1 MNEKI
6 TLQDIIN
13 LLSAKHDMTK
23 KDAELFVKTMFD
35 LIEEALAT
43 EKYVKIKGFGTFKLT
58 EVDARESVNVNTGE
72 RFEIQGHSKVTFTP
86 DTTMKDLINKPFA
99 HFETVVLNDGVELED
114 TPTEEEATDA
124 PQTLEEAPV
133 IVEETPVVI
142 EEAPI
147 VIEETPI
154 VVEETSV
161 IVEETPVVEIEE
173 TTMEEVAPEFTEEP
187 VAVEE
192 ATEEEPIIEKT
203 EEKVVA
209 IETPVAEEEEE
220 VVAVPVVEEKPVVD
234 EPKPTV
240 QETKVETKEK
250 NINRILWG
258 VIVVLVL
265 IILFGAYWMFLRP
278 SNTIEVPV
286 VAPEAEEVASL
297 TEDTTLTVTLYDS
310 EPPIFMQPLKL
321 TDEELRKERVPAL
334 ADTLDYLINGKEPI
348 CEHTLKSGETIIRI
362 SVEYYGSKRFW
373 PYIAKFNSDEISNPD
388 NIPVGTIIK
397 IPAIIP
403 KEWSK

>member
-13 LLSAKHDMTK
+13 LLCAKHDMTK

-35 LIEEALAT
+35 LIEEALAN

-114 TPTEEEATDA
+114 TPTEEEVIDA
-124 PQTLEEAPV
+124 PEAMEEAPIMVAETPVVTEEAPV
-133 IVEETPVVI
+133 VVEETPVVVQEEPVVVEEETTI
-142 EEAPI
+142 EEA
-147 VIEETPI
+147 
-154 VVEETSV
+154 
-161 IVEETPVVEIEE
+161 
-173 TTMEEVAPEFTEEP
+173 APEVVEEP
-187 VAVEE
+187 VA
-192 ATEEEPIIEKT
+192 EEPIVEET

-209 IETPVAEEEEE
+209 VETPVAEEEIVE
-220 VVAVPVVEEKPVVD
+220 APIVEEKPTIT
-234 EPKPTV
+234 EPEPMV
-240 QETKVETKEK
+240 QETKADTKEK

-278 SNTIEVPV
+278 SDTTEVPV
-286 VAPEAEEVASL
+286 VTPEAQEEVASL
-297 TEDTTLTVTLYDS
+297 TEDTTLTVTFYDS

-321 TDEELRKERVPAL
+321 TAEELKKERVPAL
-334 ADTLDYLINGKEPI
+334 ADTLEYVINGKEPI
-348 CEHTLKSGETIIRI
+348 CEHTLQSGETIIRI
-362 SVEYYGSKRFW
+362 SVKYYGSKRFW
-373 PYIAKFNSDEISNPD
+373 PYIAKFNQDAISDPD

-397 IPAIIP
+397 IPAILP
-403 KEWSK
+403 KK

>member
-13 LLSAKHDMTK
+13 LLCAKHDMTK

-35 LIEEALAT
+35 LIEEALAN

-114 TPTEEEATDA
+114 TPTEEEVIDA
-124 PQTLEEAPV
+124 PEPMVEAPVMVEEAPV
-133 IVEETPVVI
+133 
-142 EEAPI
+142 

-154 VVEETSV
+154 VVEEAP
-161 IVEETPVVEIEE
+161 IVVETPVVVEEEVETTIEE
-173 TTMEEVAPEFTEEP
+173 AAPEVTEEP
-187 VAVEE
+187 
-192 ATEEEPIIEKT
+192 ATTEEPITEEA

-209 IETPVAEEEEE
+209 METPVAEEEV
-220 VVAVPVVEEKPVVD
+220 VVASVVEEKPVID

-265 IILFGAYWMFLRP
+265 IILFGAYWMFLHP
-278 SNTIEVPV
+278 SDTTEVPV
-286 VAPEAEEVASL
+286 VTPEAQEEVASL
-297 TEDTTLTVTLYDS
+297 TEDTTLTVTFYDS

-321 TDEELRKERVPAL
+321 TAEELKKERVPAL
-334 ADTLDYLINGKEPI
+334 ADTLEYLINGKEPI
-348 CEHTLKSGETIIRI
+348 CEHTLQSGETIIRI
-362 SVEYYGSKRFW
+362 SVKYYGSKRFW
-373 PYIAKFNSDEISNPD
+373 PYIAKFNQDAISDPD
-388 NIPVGTIIK
+388 NIPVGTVIK

-403 KEWSK
+403 KN

>member
-72 RFEIQGHSKVTFTP
+72 RIEIQGHSKVTFTP

-133 IVEETPVVI
+133 IVEEPPVVI

-173 TTMEEVAPEFTEEP
+173 TTMEEVAPEITEEP

-192 ATEEEPIIEKT
+192 ATEEEPIIEET

-209 IETPVAEEEEE
+209 IETPVAEEE
-220 VVAVPVVEEKPVVD
+220 VVAVPVVEEKPVID

-240 QETKVETKEK
+240 QETKVDTKEK
-250 NINRILWG
+250 SINRILWG

-278 SNTIEVPV
+278 SETTEAPV

-297 TEDTTLTVTLYDS
+297 TEDTTTIVTFHDS
-310 EPPIFMQPLKL
+310 EPPIYMQPLKL
-321 TDEELRKERVPAL
+321 TAEELKKERVPAL

>member
-13 LLSAKHDMTK
+13 LFCAKHDMTK

-35 LIEEALAT
+35 LIEEALAN

-99 HFETVVLNDGVELED
+99 HFETVVLNDGVELEG

-124 PQTLEEAPV
+124 PEPMVEAPVMVEEAPV
-133 IVEETPVVI
+133 
-142 EEAPI
+142 

-154 VVEETSV
+154 VVEEAP
-161 IVEETPVVEIEE
+161 IVVETPVVVEEDVETTIEE
-173 TTMEEVAPEFTEEP
+173 AAPEVTEEP
-187 VAVEE
+187 
-192 ATEEEPIIEKT
+192 ATTEEPIT
-203 EEKVVA
+203 EEAKEKVVA
-209 IETPVAEEEEE
+209 METPVAEEEV
-220 VVAVPVVEEKPVVD
+220 VVAPVVEEKPVIT
-234 EPKPTV
+234 EPEPMV
-240 QETKVETKEK
+240 QATKADTKEK

-278 SNTIEVPV
+278 SDTTEAPV
-286 VAPEAEEVASL
+286 VAPEAQEEMAPVKEH
-297 TEDTTLTVTLYDS
+297 TIKQDTLFDS
-310 EPPIFMQPLKL
+310 EPPIYMQPLKL
-321 TDEELRKERVPAL
+321 TAEELKKERVPAL
-334 ADTLDYLINGKEPI
+334 ADTLEYLINGKEPI
-348 CEHTLKSGETIIRI
+348 CEHMLQSGETIIRI
-362 SVEYYGSKRFW
+362 SVKYYGSKRFW
-373 PYIAKFNSDEISNPD
+373 PYIAKFNQDAISDPD
-388 NIPVGTIIK
+388 NIPVGTVIK

-403 KEWSK
+403 KN

>member
-13 LLSAKHDMTK
+13 LLCAKHDMTK

-35 LIEEALAT
+35 LIEEALAN

-114 TPTEEEATDA
+114 TPTEEEVIDA
-124 PQTLEEAPV
+124 PEAMEEAPV
-133 IVEETPVVI
+133 MVAEAPMVT
-142 EEAPI
+142 EEA
-147 VIEETPI
+147 PI
-154 VVEETSV
+154 VVEETPV
-161 IVEETPVVEIEE
+161 IVEEEPAIVEEE
-173 TTMEEVAPEFTEEP
+173 TTIEEAAPEVVEEP
-187 VAVEE
+187 VA
-192 ATEEEPIIEKT
+192 EEPIVEET
-203 EEKVVA
+203 VEKVVA
-209 IETPVAEEEEE
+209 VETPVAEEEIVE
-220 VVAVPVVEEKPVVD
+220 APVVEEKPVIA
-234 EPKPTV
+234 EPEPMV
-240 QETKVETKEK
+240 QATKADTKEK

-278 SNTIEVPV
+278 SDTIETPV
-286 VAPEAEEVASL
+286 ITPEAQEEVASL
-297 TEDTTLTVTLYDS
+297 TEDTTLTVTFYDS

-321 TDEELRKERVPAL
+321 TAEELKKERVPAL
-334 ADTLDYLINGKEPI
+334 ADTLEYLINGKEPI
-348 CEHTLKSGETIIRI
+348 CEHTLQSGETIIRI
-362 SVEYYGSKRFW
+362 SVKYYGSKRFW
-373 PYIAKFNSDEISNPD
+373 PYIAKFNQDAISDPD
-388 NIPVGTIIK
+388 NIPVGTVIK

-403 KEWSK
+403 KN